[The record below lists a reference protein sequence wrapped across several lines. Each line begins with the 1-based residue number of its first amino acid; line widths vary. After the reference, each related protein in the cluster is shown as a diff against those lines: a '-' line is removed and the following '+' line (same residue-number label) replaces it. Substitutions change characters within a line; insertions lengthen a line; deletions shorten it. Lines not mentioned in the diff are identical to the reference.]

1 MCHTH
6 NNALTTHAAKFVPS
20 QENDAKATF
29 FIIGAEAQAYP
40 RQMAAIVAEGHEVG
54 NHMWEDKPTYKLSPA
69 SFAREVA
76 EMEEL
81 LAAHR
86 PQRTQRRWFRRARA
100 KGREML
106 RHALRVRAR
115 LASC

>member
-1 MCHTH
+1 MR
-6 NNALTTHAAKFVPS
+6 S

-40 RQMAAIVAEGHEVG
+40 RQLAAIVEAGHEVG

-69 SFAREVA
+69 AFAREVA

-100 KGREML
+100 KGRDML
-106 RHALRVRAR
+106 RTRAARAR
-115 LASC
+115 LLGLVLTRVRVWLCANSDA